1 MSSPSTKQT
10 LRREL
15 IQRRDALD
23 KRQERSAAICARI
36 AAMAIL
42 DAADTLHCYLPI
54 RSEVDTRPL
63 IREALARGK
72 GIVAPVVRRNVLE
85 LEHSWLTSL
94 AEEDLEPGVL
104 GTLRPRT
111 LRPAKSDDWGL
122 VIVPLLGFDRTG
134 YRLGYGKGYY
144 DRFLRIS
151 PAPTIGVA
159 FAVQEIEAMPREG
172 HDIPLDWI
180 VTEDEIIR
188 IDKSMRTRS

>member
-1 MSSPSTKQT
+1 MTSSSTKQT

-23 KRQERSAAICARI
+23 KRQERSVAICARI
-36 AAMAIL
+36 AAMAAL
-42 DAADTLHCYLPI
+42 EGVAVLHCYLPI
-54 RSEVDTRPL
+54 RSEVDIRPL
-63 IREALARGK
+63 MREALAQGK
-72 GIVAPVVRRNVLE
+72 GIVTSIVQRNALE

-94 AEEDLEPGVL
+94 ATEDLEPGVW

-111 LRPAKSDDWGL
+111 LRPATLGDWSL
-122 VIVPLLGFDRTG
+122 IIVPLLGFDRTG

-144 DRFLRIS
+144 DRFLKAS

-159 FAVQEIEAMPREG
+159 FAAQEVAAIPHET

-180 VTEDEIIR
+180 VTEDEVIQAHI
-188 IDKSMRTRS
+188 